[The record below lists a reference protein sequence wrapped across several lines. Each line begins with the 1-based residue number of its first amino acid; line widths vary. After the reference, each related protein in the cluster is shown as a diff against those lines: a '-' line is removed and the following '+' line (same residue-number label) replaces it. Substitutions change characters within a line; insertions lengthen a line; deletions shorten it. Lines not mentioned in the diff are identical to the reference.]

1 MPFIDGMESM
11 PNFEEIIELD
21 IGLAIAISIFPTSIP
36 FKISYKSF
44 LNGQVSWVYRTVFSF
59 LSTGYF

>member
-1 MPFIDGMESM
+1 MPLIDGMESM
-11 PNFEEIIELD
+11 PNFEEVIELD

-36 FKISYKSF
+36 FKIRYKSF